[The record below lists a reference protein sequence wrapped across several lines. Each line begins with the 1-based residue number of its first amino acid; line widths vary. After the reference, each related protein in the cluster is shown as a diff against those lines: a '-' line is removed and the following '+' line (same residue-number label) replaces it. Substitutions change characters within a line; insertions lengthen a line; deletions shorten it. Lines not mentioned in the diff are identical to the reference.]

1 MFEDRKI
8 RKALE
13 EEMKPSK
20 SFEQFCL
27 ENGLNYVPAAKPA
40 PKKTRKHLKWI
51 LPTVAG
57 VIAVL
62 VCGIFLPMFIS
73 PVKYYSADAVERLNI
88 SQEEFSESEVAAVLD
103 LKGAQTNN
111 VSKVFSKE
119 TKKRFLAYELHE
131 LVYETT
137 EFSYEMSLVIRVY
150 KGYLF
155 IDYIRFNDPV
165 CEMNENNITIL
176 YSIKDQIAYI
186 KFKEGK
192 AEYFI
197 TLNGHGATV
206 INEESVE
213 SFIRSIL

>member
-40 PKKTRKHLKWI
+40 PKKTCRHLKWI

-57 VIAVL
+57 VIAIL

-73 PVKYYSADAVERLNI
+73 PVKYYSADAVERVNI
-88 SQEEFSESEVAAVLD
+88 SQEEFSESKVAAVLD

-131 LVYETT
+131 LVYETS
-137 EFSYEMSLVIRVY
+137 EFSCKMSLVIRVY

-155 IDYIRFNDPV
+155 IDYNRFNDPV
-165 CEMNENNITIL
+165 YEMNENNITIL

>member
-40 PKKTRKHLKWI
+40 PKKTCRHLKWI

-57 VIAVL
+57 VIAIL

-73 PVKYYSADAVERLNI
+73 PVKYYSADAVERVNI

-131 LVYETT
+131 LVYETS
-137 EFSYEMSLVIRVY
+137 EFSYEMSLVVRVY

-155 IDYIRFNDPV
+155 SYYKNY
-165 CEMNENNITIL
+165 ENLEQSLMENEIIVS
-176 YSIKDQIAYI
+176 YHVEDEIAYI

-197 TLNGHGATV
+197 TLNGDGATV

>member
-27 ENGLNYVPAAKPA
+27 ENCLNYVPAAKPA
-40 PKKTRKHLKWI
+40 PKKTCRHLKWI

-57 VIAVL
+57 VIAIL

-73 PVKYYSADAVERLNI
+73 PVKYYSADAVERVKI
-88 SQEEFSESEVAAVLD
+88 SQEEFLESDAAAVLD
-103 LKGAQTNN
+103 LKGAQTIN

-119 TKKRFLAYELHE
+119 IKKRFLAYEVDNTIYMASE
-131 LVYETT
+131 YSYKMSILV
-137 EFSYEMSLVIRVY
+137 RVY

-155 IDYIRFNDPV
+155 SNYKNYEERGKETVEND
-165 CEMNENNITIL
+165 ITVL
-176 YSIKDQIAYI
+176 YSIKEQRAQI
-186 KFKEGK
+186 KFKVNK
-192 AEYFI
+192 NEYFI